1 MEKSIQ
7 EIVVSDNYIKTV
19 LNRDFVN
26 RLIKKWEEQI
36 DDMYDLH
43 YPRMF
48 LDPITGQ
55 LSYESNHIDSLA
67 MDIIEERE
75 KLERRKRSM
84 YHELMIFDKTVAK
97 YTPLERKQIILFQ
110 SSNDINIPDIV
121 DTLRMELYKHIHRER
136 QSKINNIDD
145 EIAEDKARRK
155 AEGKQRK
162 KQKLQKLKQ
171 ERAKR
176 KQLQA
181 Q

>member
-1 MEKSIQ
+1 MEKTIQ
-7 EIVVSDNYIKTV
+7 EIVVSDNYIKTA
-19 LNRDFVN
+19 LNRSFVN
-26 RLIKKWEEQI
+26 KLISNWEEQI
-36 DDMYDLH
+36 EDMYDLH

-48 LDPITGQ
+48 LDPYTGQ

-75 KLERRKRSM
+75 KLEQRKRSM
-84 YHELMIFDKTVAK
+84 YHELLIFDKTIAN
-97 YTPLERKQIILFQ
+97 YTSLERKQIKRFQ

-121 DTLRMELYKHIHRER
+121 DKLRLELFEHIHYEK
-136 QSKINNIDD
+136 QSKIKTMDD
-145 EIAEDKARRK
+145 EITKDKERRK
-155 AEGKQRK
+155 SEGKERK

-181 Q
+181 